1 MDANEAAL
9 RDLPPPEIALAYYEC
24 GGERG
29 GDDGICDVLDAP
41 IGSPDDVSKP
51 NPK

>member
-29 GDDGICDVLDAP
+29 GDDGICDVSDAP
-41 IGSPDDVSKP
+41 IGSPYGG
-51 NPK
+51 